1 MEILSDELL
10 MDAYQAAMQF
20 NLEPEF
26 IQLLAAEI
34 KRRQIN
40 PDSVRRITA

>member
-10 MDAYQAAMQF
+10 IDAYHAAIQLS
-20 NLEPEF
+20 LESEF
-26 IQLLAAEI
+26 IKLLAAEI

-40 PDSVRRITA
+40 PDHYRITA

>member
-10 MDAYQAAMQF
+10 LEAYHAAISF

-26 IQLLAAEI
+26 IHLLAAEI

-40 PDSVRRITA
+40 PDNFRRITA

>member
-10 MDAYQAAMQF
+10 LDAYHAAMQF
-20 NLEPEF
+20 SLEPDF
-26 IQLLAAEI
+26 INLLAAEM

-40 PDSVRRITA
+40 PDNYRFTA

>member
-10 MDAYQAAMQF
+10 IDAYHAAIQF
-20 NLEPEF
+20 SLESEF
-26 IQLLAAEI
+26 IILLVAEM

-40 PDSVRRITA
+40 PDNYRITA